1 MSENNQKPIFI
12 IGCERSGTTLIR
24 LILHSHPNIAL
35 PPQTKFLKKIYKRR
49 LQWRNL
55 ANEENRIKLS
65 HWFTDHFDNHTKLP
79 DLGLEAG
86 DIRKEIVSSATSLG
100 AAATG
105 VFKLYSRKF
114 NKPRWGDKRPYYIKY
129 VKQLL
134 ALFPD
139 AQIIHVVRDGRD
151 CIASLMK
158 MPWWKKDLAYTI
170 LNWQEAIQEGKRANR
185 SLPVEQFIEIRYED
199 FVSHPE
205 KWARELC
212 RFLGEKYNSDMLK
225 FQEIADIAVPDY
237 KMPWHSAT
245 RQPISSTAIGR
256 WQRDLEKW
264 QVRLIEKTTGR
275 ELKEWGYGLS
285 DANATIPLKEQ
296 LKYYKGFV
304 GYRLNRWFV
313 LGLDRLLSL
322 LYPWPL
328 SYKAGR
334 NNSP

>member
-1 MSENNQKPIFI
+1 MSKNNQKPIFI

-55 ANEENRIKLS
+55 ANEANRIKLS

-225 FQEIADIAVPDY
+225 FQEIAEMIKMIDDGKITHNIASKIIFNELIKNPD
-237 KMPWHSAT
+237 KSPQQIADEQNLT
-245 RQPISSTAIGR
+245 VNNDSS
-256 WQRDLEKW
+256 
-264 QVRLIEKTTGR
+264 
-275 ELKEWGYGLS
+275 ELKQIIEDVLAKYPAKVEEYKKGKKGLIGLFMGEVMKATKGK
-285 DANATIPLKEQ
+285 ANPKEANK
-296 LKYYKGFV
+296 L
-304 GYRLNRWFV
+304 LNE
-313 LGLDRLLSL
+313 LLN
-322 LYPWPL
+322 
-328 SYKAGR
+328 K
-334 NNSP
+334 

>member
-1 MSENNQKPIFI
+1 MAENNQKPIFI
-12 IGCERSGTTLIR
+12 MGCERSGTTLIR

-49 LQWRNL
+49 LQWLNL
-55 ANEENRIKLS
+55 TNEANRIKLS
-65 HWFTDHFDNHTKLP
+65 HWCKDHFDNHTKLP
-79 DLGLEAG
+79 DLGLESG
-86 DIRKEIVSSATSLG
+86 DICKEIVSSATSLG

-129 VKQLL
+129 LKQLL
-134 ALFPD
+134 TLFPD

-151 CIASLMK
+151 CIASLMN

-170 LNWQEAIQEGKRANR
+170 MNWQEAIQEGKHAKR

-199 FVSHPE
+199 FISHPE

-237 KMPWHSAT
+237 KMQWHSAT
-245 RQPISSTAIGR
+245 RKPLSSNAIGR
-256 WQRDLEKW
+256 WKRDLEKW
-264 QVRLIEKTTGR
+264 QIRLIEKTTGR

-285 DANATIPLKEQ
+285 GVNATIPFGEQ
-296 LKYYKGFV
+296 LKYYKAFV

-313 LGLDRLLSL
+313 LGLDRFLSI

-334 NNSP
+334 NKSS

>member
-55 ANEENRIKLS
+55 ANEANRIKLS

-129 VKQLL
+129 LRQLL

-245 RQPISSTAIGR
+245 REPISNTAIGR

-264 QVRLIEKTTGR
+264 QVSLIEKVMGQ
-275 ELKEWGYGLS
+275 ELKEWGYELS
-285 DANATIPLKEQ
+285 NVDATIPIGERI
-296 LKYYKGFV
+296 KYFKGLV
-304 GYRLNRWFV
+304 SYRMNRWFV
-313 LGLDRLLSL
+313 LGLDWFISL
-322 LYPWPL
+322 FYPWPL
-328 SYKAGR
+328 SYKTSS
-334 NNSP
+334 NSGT